1 MLSGA
6 QLNVTTGLT
15 SLGITPGLTDEKPRQ
30 ILASPYAEN
39 KSISQ
44 WLNPAAF
51 ATLVLGQYGPLIRK
65 ANVTGPGMIRIDLGL
80 VRVFKIREKH
90 SIEFRAE
97 AFNAPNHVNPLNP
110 VTSLSDP
117 SFGRILNAADPRIM
131 QMALKFVF

>member
-15 SLGITPGLTDEKPRQ
+15 SLGITPGLTDEEPRQ

-51 ATLVLGQYGPLIRK
+51 ATPVLGQYGPLIRK

-97 AFNAPNHVNPLNP
+97 AFNAPNHVNPGNP
-110 VTSLSDP
+110 STTLTDSN
-117 SFGRILNAADPRIM
+117 FGRILTAADPRIM
-131 QMALKFVF
+131 QMAMKFVF